1 MNKQR
6 LILLFAILALA
17 TTAPFSNAQAQQ
29 LSESRLAQILK
40 RFPQADTD
48 KDGKLTAE
56 EFKAAR
62 KQFRQSRQGNARP
75 AAAAQPTQAG
85 DAVQGKGKA
94 SVEAPTVGTGEVA
107 AKWKTT
113 GFQQANSMGGGEA
126 AISKSGKFRVFVLM
140 GQSNMNG
147 SGRATELESPYNQ
160 KHDRIRIWANGGWEY
175 LVPSNKF
182 GPGVSLAHQLADFWP
197 DDTIGIIKVSCGA
210 TGISAFEKNWSFER
224 AERSKDG
231 KKGSLYKDLM
241 NAVAEAKRISQPEFC
256 GFVWKQASA
265 DGKKGLAEEYD
276 DNFKQLISDLS
287 ADLGVSNLPTFVPSY
302 AKDEQLLGSVLS
314 RMSKE
319 QTLEIKKLAGRG
331 PVNDGD
337 LLQVALSYMDDNGL
351 LKGAT
356 PVAKKQRR
364 LATVIAAQNR
374 AGRELPNVTTL
385 YPGRLPIG
393 KDGVHYSSAGYIT
406 LGKITATAV
415 EEFYKAKR

>member
-1 MNKQR
+1 
-6 LILLFAILALA
+6 L
-17 TTAPFSNAQAQQ
+17 TH
-29 LSESRLAQILK
+29 EELK
-40 RFPQADTD
+40 
-48 KDGKLTAE
+48 AE
-56 EFKAAR
+56 
-62 KQFRQSRQGNARP
+62 G
-75 AAAAQPTQAG
+75 
-85 DAVQGKGKA
+85 
-94 SVEAPTVGTGEVA
+94 
-107 AKWKTT
+107 
-113 GFQQANSMGGGEA
+113 
-126 AISKSGKFRVFVLM
+126 
-140 GQSNMNG
+140 
-147 SGRATELESPYNQ
+147 
-160 KHDRIRIWANGGWEY
+160 
-175 LVPSNKF
+175 
-182 GPGVSLAHQLADFWP
+182 
-197 DDTIGIIKVSCGA
+197 
-210 TGISAFEKNWSFER
+210 
-224 AERSKDG
+224 
-231 KKGSLYKDLM
+231 
-241 NAVAEAKRISQPEFC
+241 KRISQPEFC